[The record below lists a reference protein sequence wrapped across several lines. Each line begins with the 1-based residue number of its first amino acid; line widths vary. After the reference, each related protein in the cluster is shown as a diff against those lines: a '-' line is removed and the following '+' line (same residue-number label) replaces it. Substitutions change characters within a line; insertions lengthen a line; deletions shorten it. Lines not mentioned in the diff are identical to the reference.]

1 MVGVLVIFLPK
12 NEPETMS
19 LQDCL
24 KVFEPFLEKETIF
37 WYTLPVANKVAKVIA
52 GVQSGLSFLFPAVC
66 GKGARGGGEGEVHIF
81 RYSGRFVSIS

>member
-1 MVGVLVIFLPK
+1 
-12 NEPETMS
+12 

-24 KVFEPFLEKETIF
+24 KVFEPFLEKEMIF
-37 WYTLPVANKVAKVIA
+37 RYILLVANKVAMVRA

-66 GKGARGGGEGEVHIF
+66 GKGARGGGGEVDIF